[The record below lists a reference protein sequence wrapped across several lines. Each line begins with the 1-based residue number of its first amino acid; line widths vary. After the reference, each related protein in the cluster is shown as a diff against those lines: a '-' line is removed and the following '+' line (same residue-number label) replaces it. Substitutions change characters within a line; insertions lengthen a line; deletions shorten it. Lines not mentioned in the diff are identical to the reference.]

1 MTTTTSNTHINN
13 TNQPPNSGLYLKLG
27 ALFALVVGSLISF
40 VNQQATTAGELSLVS
55 LVSTYLLLF
64 VSYLGLAQFIKPKAN
79 HQSESS
85 AEVEPLSASQ
95 TKQAEIDEL
104 LEITQS
110 ISAIASGVNSA
121 SKKRILFVEEVAE
134 TAQHACQVNNTLS
147 AEAEQSQAC
156 LTDMDEAFSQVCMH
170 IKSLGTQ
177 VKSSADSSK
186 GLVDEIHQFMAEF
199 ESIAE
204 LASGITA
211 ISDQTNLLALNA
223 AIEAARAGEAGRG
236 FAVVADEVKNLA
248 AQTKDN
254 AIKID
259 DKLKTLEAQKGRLDQ
274 ALQSLDE
281 SMQSAQ
287 VATNSGESS
296 MQQSTLNVSSAA
308 KNVRSSLQQVHEQLI
323 LEAQRLETLVSNVN
337 VLAEDTR
344 KAITGSGK
352 NMGLA
357 QRAVSL
363 VESFN

>member
-1 MTTTTSNTHINN
+1 MTTTSNAQIANN
-13 TNQPPNSGLYLKLG
+13 PSAQNPPHLKHSL
-27 ALFALVVGSLISF
+27 LMTLVVGSLING
-40 VNQQATTAGELSLVS
+40 VNQTQLFGNSEFNLTAFIL
-55 LVSTYLLLF
+55 TYLLLF
-64 VSYLGLAQFIKPKAN
+64 GAFFGAFYLFRQGTQPTT
-79 HQSESS
+79 S
-85 AEVEPLSASQ
+85 EPLALDNEPEISSQ
-95 TKQAEIDEL
+95 QEVLDEL
-104 LEITQS
+104 LEITKT
-110 ISAIASGVNSA
+110 ISQIATGVNSA
-121 SKKRILFVEEVAE
+121 SKKRVVFVEEVAD
-134 TAQHACQVNNTLS
+134 TAHHACEVSNKLS

-156 LTDMDEAFSQVCMH
+156 LSDMDNAFSEVCEH
-170 IKSLGTQ
+170 IKSLGKQ

-199 ESIAE
+199 ASIAE

-259 DKLKTLEAQKGRLDQ
+259 DKLNTLQSQKERLDQ
-274 ALQSLDE
+274 ALSSLDD

-287 VATNSGESS
+287 LATNSGESS

-308 KNVRSSLQQVHEQLI
+308 NNVRQSLQHVHEQLVV
-323 LEAQRLETLVSNVN
+323 EAERLNTLASNVN
-337 VLAEDTR
+337 ILAEDTR

-363 VESFN
+363 VEGLS